1 MAFKV
6 RTLKPKERDR
16 ILEVVLNARRQ
27 QYTPELL
34 CEFQKI
40 IETKY
45 YYWWLMDLKKE
56 ECDKSLIQSI
66 LESQKKL
73 DLAHKNFEY
82 AKGDLVDYYAYQ
94 IKSEQA
100 KIDYLLKQAKNKKVV
115 INAINSKK

>member
-1 MAFKV
+1 
-6 RTLKPKERDR
+6 
-16 ILEVVLNARRQ
+16 
-27 QYTPELL
+27 
-34 CEFQKI
+34 
-40 IETKY
+40 
-45 YYWWLMDLKKE
+45 MDLKKE

-94 IKSEQA
+94 IKSERA

>member
-1 MAFKV
+1 
-6 RTLKPKERDR
+6 
-16 ILEVVLNARRQ
+16 
-27 QYTPELL
+27 
-34 CEFQKI
+34 
-40 IETKY
+40 
-45 YYWWLMDLKKE
+45 MDLKKE